1 MKWLADNWKVFA
13 IIAFMAAAVGYGEI
27 RYRSGW
33 YAHSAKVNADYA
45 LKKQKAEAK
54 LIPVEQ
60 KAAKANADGK
70 VIYRTI
76 TRDVVKYVQD
86 PNRTVC
92 RFDDDAVRMRQ
103 QAIDAANN
111 IAGFDESAVQTQPS
125 GKGQ

>member
-1 MKWLADNWKVFA
+1 MTFSLRIYVITITVMIA
-13 IIAFMAAAVGYGEI
+13 IVIGYGEI
-27 RYRSGW
+27 RYLHGW

-111 IAGFDESAVQTQPS
+111 IAGFDAATVQAKP
-125 GKGQ
+125 GRN

>member
-1 MKWLADNWKVFA
+1 MTYSLRNYVITIAVMLAIA
-13 IIAFMAAAVGYGEI
+13 IGYGEI
-27 RYRSGW
+27 RYLNGW

-45 LKKQKAEAK
+45 LKKQKAEAR
-54 LIPVEQ
+54 LVPIEQ
-60 KAAKANADGK
+60 KAAAANADGK

-92 RFDDDAVRMRQ
+92 RFDDDAFSMRQ
-103 QAIDAANN
+103 RAIDAANN
-111 IAGFDESAVQTQPS
+111 IAGFDEPAVQTQPG

>member
-1 MKWLADNWKVFA
+1 MTFSLRAYLIILAA
-13 IIAFMAAAVGYGEI
+13 MIIISIGYGEI
-27 RYRSGW
+27 RYRNGW

-54 LIPVEQ
+54 LVPIEQ
-60 KAAKANADGK
+60 KAAAANADGK

-92 RFDDDAVRMRQ
+92 RFGDDAVSMWQR
-103 QAIDAANN
+103 AIDSANN
-111 IAGFDESAVQTQPS
+111 IAEFDEPAVQTQS
-125 GKGQ
+125 GGK